1 MMVLLV
7 VILVAIL
14 IALPFGVWMAFA
26 RRRAGAEP
34 MIPACTG
41 PTATSC
47 TSSPP
52 TCDQTRTSRAG
63 MARGHAAGARNCL
76 FVAVGQGELWIKP
89 VFPLKLLAP
98 PGDLGLDVH
107 LPKSAV
113 TSARTEPG
121 LPFGTKVV
129 LQLPAADGATKTV
142 DLFLKSPDAFL
153 AALRT

>member
-14 IALPFGVWMAFA
+14 IALPFGVWMAFG

-34 MIPACTG
+34 SIALRPEDAEFYERGASGRC
-41 PTATSC
+41 
-47 TSSPP
+47 
-52 TCDQTRTSRAG
+52 
-63 MARGHAAGARNCL
+63 RGHAAGARNCL

-89 VFPLKLLAP
+89 VFPLKFLAP
-98 PGDLGLDVH
+98 PGELGLDVH